1 MMYKK
6 TILDNGVRVVTA
18 EMKGRHSL
26 AVGIWLNVGG
36 RFEDPKLLG
45 ISHFLEHMVFKG
57 TEKYSCQKIK
67 ESIEGVGG
75 SFNGF
80 TAEEATCYLVKIPF
94 RYSELALDILSQMAV
109 HPTFPAGELEKERT
123 VVLEEIKMYKDLPQS
138 YIYELLDELLW
149 PDQPLGRSIL
159 GTAETVKAI
168 SRRDLISYRQQHYSG
183 ANIVVSAAGSLSH
196 QAFARKVGKAL
207 SAVAK
212 SQPNPFEKARLS
224 QTRPGLKIFVKDT
237 EQTHLALGFHSLHR
251 DHPLRF
257 ALVMMNII
265 LGGSS
270 SSRLFNE
277 IREKRGLA
285 YEIGSL
291 AKRLRDTG
299 ALIVHAGVDTA
310 KAEEALKVIFQEL
323 EKMASRP
330 VSADELHRAKEYF
343 LGQLMIS
350 LEDTMDQM
358 LWIGE
363 STLTLDKILT
373 VKQVMEQVRRVSAS
387 DIKKVANMLLRKEKA
402 NLALIGP
409 LAGKQEA
416 LERIMEQR

>member
-1 MMYKK
+1 MYKK
-6 TILDNGVRVVTA
+6 TVLDNGVRVVTA
-18 EMKGRHSL
+18 EMKSRHSL

-57 TEKYSCQKIK
+57 TKKYSCQKIK

-80 TAEEATCYLVKIPF
+80 TAEEATCYLVKIPH
-94 RYSELALDILSQMAV
+94 RYAELALDILSQMAV
-109 HPTFPAGELEKERT
+109 YPTFPAGELEKERT

-138 YIYELLDELLW
+138 YVYELLDELLW

-159 GTAETVKAI
+159 GTAETVNSI
-168 SRRDLISYRQQHYSG
+168 SRRDLVSYRQQHYSG
-183 ANIVVSAAGSLSH
+183 ANIVISAAGALAH
-196 QAFARKVGKAL
+196 DKFVRKAAKFL
-207 SAVAK
+207 SAVPK
-212 SQPNPFEKARLS
+212 SQANPFEKAKLL
-224 QTRPGLKIFVKDT
+224 QPRPGLKVYAKDT

-299 ALIVHAGVDTA
+299 ALIVHAGIDTA

-323 EKMASRP
+323 EKMAARP
-330 VSADELHRAKEYF
+330 VSRDELHRAKEYF

-363 STLTLDKILT
+363 STLTLDKTLT
-373 VKQVMEQVRRVSAS
+373 VKQVVEQVRKVSAA
-387 DIKKVANMLLRKEKA
+387 DVKKVAGMLFSKEKA

-409 LAGKQEA
+409 LAGKEEVFRSI
-416 LERIMEQR
+416 LENR

>member
-6 TILDNGVRVVTA
+6 TTLDNGVRVVTA
-18 EMKGRHSL
+18 DMKGRHSL

-57 TEKYSCQKIK
+57 TKKYSCQKIK

-80 TAEEATCYLVKIPF
+80 TAEEATCYLIKIPF

-138 YIYELLDELLW
+138 YVYELLDELLW

-159 GTAETVKAI
+159 GTAESVKAI
-168 SRRDLISYRQQHYSG
+168 SRQDLISYRQRHYSG
-183 ANIVVSAAGSLSH
+183 ANIVISAAGALAH
-196 QAFARKVGKAL
+196 DPFVRKAAKFL
-207 SAVAK
+207 SAVPK
-212 SQPNPFEKARLS
+212 SQTNPFEKAKLA
-224 QTRPGLKIFVKDT
+224 QPYPGLKVYAKDT

-257 ALVMMNII
+257 ALVIMNII

-299 ALIVHAGVDTA
+299 ALIVHAGIDTA

-323 EKMASRP
+323 GKMAARP
-330 VSADELHRAKEYF
+330 VSKEELHRAKEYF

-358 LWIGE
+358 LWTGE
-363 STLTLDKILT
+363 STLTLDKTLT
-373 VKQVMEQVRRVSAS
+373 VKQVVEQVRKVSAA
-387 DIKKVANMLLRKEKA
+387 DVKNVAGMLFGKEKA

-409 LAGKQEA
+409 LAGKEEVFRSI
-416 LERIMEQR
+416 LENR